1 MARGEVPLVHTP
13 AAQAVA
19 GSVIADAATPGA
31 RAVAVKRLARD
42 AGFDLAAITGAGDLS
57 DAESVIASRIRA
69 GLMDGLPWYT
79 EARAR
84 RGCRPTEILPG
95 ARSIIALGVSYY
107 TPAPDVPADGALRG
121 RVSRYAWGQDY
132 HRVIEQRLRRL
143 MRGIQSLGGR
153 AAKAYVDY
161 GPPPDRAVARRAGLG
176 WYGKHTNLLTSSHGS
191 WVFLAEVLTDL
202 DLAPD
207 APLKKSCGSCAA
219 CIPACPTGAIVAPYV
234 LDNRRC
240 ISYHTIE
247 NRGVIPLEF
256 RAGIG
261 DWVFGCDLCQD
272 ACPVNHR
279 KQAPGDAAFAAAS
292 LEHARPD
299 LAALLVMTNDEFRE
313 RYKHSAIRRATLA
326 GLQRNACIA
335 LGNLGDRRA
344 VPDLAR
350 ALRHAAPLVR
360 GHAAWALGRLGGVA
374 ARDALAAASGDAHET
389 DAWVRQ
395 EISLALEMAAGAA

>member
-1 MARGEVPLVHTP
+1 MVHTP
-13 AAQAVA
+13 TSHA
-19 GSVIADAATPGA
+19 GAGNVVADAMTPEA

-42 AGFDLAAITGAGDLS
+42 AGFDLVGITDASDFTDAEAAIA
-57 DAESVIASRIRA
+57 ARIRA

-84 RGCRPTEILPG
+84 HGCHPTEILPG
-95 ARSIIALGVSYY
+95 ACSIIALGVSYY
-107 TPAPDVPADGALRG
+107 TPAPPVPQAGALRG

-132 HRVIEQRLRRL
+132 HRVMEKRLRHL
-143 MRGIQSLGGR
+143 MRGIESLGGR

-176 WYGKHTNLLTSSHGS
+176 WYGKHTNLLTTSHGS

-207 APLKKSCGSCAA
+207 APLKKTCGACAA

-247 NRGVIPLEF
+247 NRGVIPVEF
-256 RAGIG
+256 RASIG

-279 KQAPGDAAFAAAS
+279 KQGQGDSAFAAAS
-292 LEHARPD
+292 LDDARPD
-299 LAALLVMTNDEFRE
+299 LAALLAMTADEFRE
-313 RYKHSAIRRATLA
+313 RYKHSAVRRATLA

-344 VPDLAR
+344 VPDLIR

-360 GHAAWALGRLGGVA
+360 GHAAWALGRLGGAA
-374 ARDALAAASGDAHET
+374 ARDALAAASGDEHET
-389 DAWVRQ
+389 DAWVRE
-395 EISLALEMAAGAA
+395 EIAMALVMADGAR

>member
-1 MARGEVPLVHTP
+1 MKTP
-13 AAQAVA
+13 ASQADAVTAVA
-19 GSVIADAATPGA
+19 GGDSPEA
-31 RAVAVKRLARD
+31 RAAAVKRLATE
-42 AGFDLAAITGAGDLS
+42 AGFDLVGVTSADDFPETEAA
-57 DAESVIASRIRA
+57 IASRIRA

-84 RGCRPTEILPG
+84 RGCRPSEILPG

-107 TPAPDVPADGALRG
+107 TPAPHIPADGVLRG

-132 HRVIEQRLRRL
+132 HRVLERRMRQL
-143 MRGIQSLGGR
+143 MRGVASLGGR
-153 AAKAYVDY
+153 VAKAYVDY

-176 WYGKHTNLLTSSHGS
+176 WYGKHTNLLTSAYGS

-207 APLKKSCGSCAA
+207 VPLKKSCGACAA

-234 LDNRRC
+234 LDNQRC

-247 NRGVIPLEF
+247 NRGVIPLEM
-256 RAGIG
+256 RPQIG

-279 KQAPGDAAFAAAS
+279 KQAVGDPAFATTV
-292 LEHARPD
+292 LDDARPD
-299 LAALLVMTNDEFRE
+299 LAVLLVMTDVEFRE
-313 RYKHSAIRRATLA
+313 RYKHSAVRRATLA

-335 LGNLGDRRA
+335 MGNLGQRSA
-344 VPDLAR
+344 VPHLVG
-350 ALRHAAPLVR
+350 ALDHATPLVR
-360 GHAAWALGRLGGVA
+360 GHAAWALGRLGGAA
-374 ARDALAAASGDAHET
+374 ARNALSSAAQQET
-389 DAWVRQ
+389 DPWVRE
-395 EISLALEMAAGAA
+395 EIALSLQTATDTPAEGESA